1 VRTDWLTLGW
11 RPLVLRG
18 VIAVVFGVVAMA
30 WPSLTVDVLVVIFGV
45 WALLDGLA
53 TLAQAFGDTR
63 TVVRL
68 ALLATGLLS
77 LVVAFL
83 AIVSPAM
90 AAVAVTWVLGIW
102 LLARGVLEAVIA
114 LVDRIGTARWVLLL
128 NALVDVLLGTLF
140 VTNPG
145 RAALGIAFVLGLV
158 AFVWGLAWIA
168 LGVWTRTSAK
178 DRGSPTSPLPA

>member
-1 VRTDWLTLGW
+1 
-11 RPLVLRG
+11 
-18 VIAVVFGVVAMA
+18 VVAMA
-30 WPSLTVDVLVVIFGV
+30 WPSLTVGVLVVLWGV

-53 TLAQAFGDTR
+53 ALAQAFGDTR
-63 TVVRL
+63 SAPRW
-68 ALLATGLLS
+68 ALLLTGVVS

-90 AAVAVTWVLGIW
+90 AAEAITWVLGAW

-114 LVDRIGTARWVLLL
+114 LADRIGSARWVLLL

-145 RAALGIAFVLGLV
+145 GAVLGVAFVLGLV
-158 AFVWGLAWIA
+158 ALVWGIAWIA
-168 LGVWTRTSAK
+168 LGVWTRASAR
-178 DRGSPTSPLPA
+178 DRGSPSTPLPA